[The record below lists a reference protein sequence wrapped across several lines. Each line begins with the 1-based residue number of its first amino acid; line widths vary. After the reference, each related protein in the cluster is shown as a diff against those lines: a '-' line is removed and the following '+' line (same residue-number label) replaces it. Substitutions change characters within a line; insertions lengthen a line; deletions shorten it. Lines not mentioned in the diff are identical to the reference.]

1 MTQSEPSFSCRTD
14 GLTPDSKILWYTE
27 EMVEAAQVLRL
38 NVDWLTNELEK
49 ERVQTFLNLRVHQEL
64 QWTPFILF

>member
-1 MTQSEPSFSCRTD
+1 MTQSEPCFSCRTD